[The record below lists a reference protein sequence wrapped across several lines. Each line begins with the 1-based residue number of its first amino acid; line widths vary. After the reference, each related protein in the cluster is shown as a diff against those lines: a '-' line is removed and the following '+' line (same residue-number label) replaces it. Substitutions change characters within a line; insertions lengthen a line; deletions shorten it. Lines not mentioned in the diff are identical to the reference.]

1 MDSNMGQQSNRKSIS
16 QYLKDRSA
24 IHLFS
29 QNIEQ
34 ENEIQ
39 ADVKATFVRKMV
51 GERLHYHALSSTSRS
66 HLTANHIS
74 HLLLNKGC
82 DMCLLNLKSSHDQS
96 TWEQNYIQLVSSAL
110 ILCFDQLST
119 LDNNILYCILCEKES
134 FGSYLCKSTDYNRQR
149 LGNFI
154 RWALKFCE
162 TKLILE
168 AICKLAQCCCTS

>member
-154 RWALKFCE
+154 R
-162 TKLILE
+162 
-168 AICKLAQCCCTS
+168 